1 MPQSYDVVVIGGGH
15 NGLVNAAYLAKAG
28 KKVLVLERRGV
39 LGGAAVTEEI
49 VPGFLFSECSYVVS
63 LLRPEIIRELDL
75 PRHGLEILPLDG
87 TFSPMLNGDYLWRVN
102 DHAKTQREIRRHSRL
117 DAEAYDEFSKM
128 MTPMCRFVKPM
139 LSMIPPDPTTLNPK
153 DLKQLNFMLQ
163 RFRELSSDERY
174 TLVQLMTMSSAD
186 FLDQWFETDVLKATM
201 SASGIIGTFLGI
213 RSPGTA
219 YVLLHH
225 YMGEIDGAFRSWG
238 FSRGGTGQISNSI
251 GSAAREAG
259 VEIRTKA
266 SVQKIVIKNNR
277 ASGVVL
283 STGEEISCNV
293 ISSSVDP
300 YLTFEKFIEAKELPS
315 DFLESVRRFKFRG
328 SSGKVNLALDALPNF
343 RSLPGEGAHLR
354 GAMSISP
361 GMEYMERAY
370 DDAKYGHFSRRPYID
385 MVIPSLTDPSVAPA
399 GKHVLS
405 CFVQY
410 APYKLAEGT
419 WDDQKEAF
427 GNNVINTIA
436 EHAPNIKDIIIDK
449 QVITPLDLEREFG
462 LTQGNIFQG
471 ELSLEQLFF
480 LRPVPGW
487 AYYRTPVDNLYMCG
501 SATHPGGGIMGA
513 NGRIASQV
521 ILKECAHWWWS
532 QRADHR
538 VLSGEGRIQ
547 TAGAGTPRNRG
558 RRRRDRRISSWLQ
571 GFHAFAHA
579 RTFARRHRQRP
590 ASRAPQAGDSASRAK
605 GVCACSRRPLPRFL
619 RRRRKDRRLHLAHL
633 REGWRALH
641 PVRGVA
647 AGNVRRV
654 RSDCRDDPSRH
665 RQSFT
670 GGSVEFVQ
678 GWAQHSRPRQD
689 RHF

>member
-1 MPQSYDVVVIGGGH
+1 MGQHYDVIVIGGGH

-28 KKVLVLERRGV
+28 KKVIVLERRHV

-49 VPGFLFSECSYVVS
+49 IPGFLFSECSYVVS

-87 TFSPMLNGDYLWRVN
+87 TFSPMPSGDYLWRMN
-102 DHAKTQREIRRHSRL
+102 DHAKSVRDIRRHSRL

-139 LSMIPPDPTTLNPK
+139 LSMVPPDPTTLYLK
-153 DLKQLNFMLQ
+153 DLKQFHFLLQ

-238 FSRGGTGQISNSI
+238 FSRGGTGAISNAI
-251 GSAAREAG
+251 ADAAREAG

-266 SVQKIVIKNNR
+266 PVGKILVKNGR
-277 ASGVVL
+277 ACGVAL
-283 STGEEISCNV
+283 QDGEELSANV

-300 YLTFEKFIEAKELPS
+300 HLTFEKFLEPSELPS
-315 DFLESVRRFKFRG
+315 DFLEAVRRYKFRG
-328 SSGKVNLALDALPNF
+328 SSGKVNLALGALPNF
-343 RSLPGEGAHLR
+343 KCLPGPGAHLR
-354 GAMSISP
+354 GAISISP
-361 GMEYMERAY
+361 SMDYMERAY
-370 DDAKYGHFSRRPYID
+370 DDAKYGHYSRRPYID
-385 MVIPSLTDPSVAPA
+385 MVIPSLTDPSVAPP

-427 GNNVINTIA
+427 GDNVINTIA
-436 EHAPNIKDIIIDK
+436 EYAPNIKDIIIGR
-449 QVITPLDLEREFG
+449 QVLTPLDLEREFG

-480 LRPVPGW
+480 LRPVAGW
-487 AYYRTPVDNLYMCG
+487 AYYRTPIHNLYMCG

-521 ILKECAHWWWS
+521 ILKEW
-532 QRADHR
+532 
-538 VLSGEGRIQ
+538 
-547 TAGAGTPRNRG
+547 
-558 RRRRDRRISSWLQ
+558 
-571 GFHAFAHA
+571 
-579 RTFARRHRQRP
+579 
-590 ASRAPQAGDSASRAK
+590 K
-605 GVCACSRRPLPRFL
+605 
-619 RRRRKDRRLHLAHL
+619 
-633 REGWRALH
+633 
-641 PVRGVA
+641 
-647 AGNVRRV
+647 
-654 RSDCRDDPSRH
+654 
-665 RQSFT
+665 
-670 GGSVEFVQ
+670 GGS
-678 GWAQHSRPRQD
+678 SRSTAAASKAAN
-689 RHF
+689 